1 MLSVRCPHVMVRMRA
16 LAVARRTCAAIMLLV
31 GMTMLV
37 GCAASGTA
45 EASGSN
51 KSSANGLSVTLPL
64 RSVSATKWAPATGSD
79 AQYLGYLPQL
89 FAAQLRAKHPNV
101 PVGIIQIS
109 WGGTG
114 IALHMKGGSIYANH
128 VIPLTG
134 YRVAGVLWHQGEDD
148 TATCLRRCAMKSNF
162 AVLINQY
169 RAVFGEDDLPFLCV
183 QLARYSSG
191 NPIRAHRSAGA
202 ARRAG
207 QCGSEHD
214 GASGDDCFDRHGQ
227 RYVEGHPS
235 AWQRHSRRAYGDTMV
250 GDDRFKGIE

>member
-79 AQYLGYLPQL
+79 AQ
-89 FAAQLRAKHPNV
+89 LRAKHPNV

-109 WGGTG
+109 WDGTG

-148 TATCLRRCAMKSNF
+148 TATQATALRYEK
-162 AVLINQY
+162 
-169 RAVFGEDDLPFLCV
+169 
-183 QLARYSSG
+183 
-191 NPIRAHRSAGA
+191 
-202 ARRAG
+202 
-207 QCGSEHD
+207 
-214 GASGDDCFDRHGQ
+214 
-227 RYVEGHPS
+227 
-235 AWQRHSRRAYGDTMV
+235 
-250 GDDRFKGIE
+250 

>member
-134 YRVAGVLWHQGEDD
+134 YRVAGVL
-148 TATCLRRCAMKSNF
+148 
-162 AVLINQY
+162 
-169 RAVFGEDDLPFLCV
+169 
-183 QLARYSSG
+183 
-191 NPIRAHRSAGA
+191 
-202 ARRAG
+202 
-207 QCGSEHD
+207 
-214 GASGDDCFDRHGQ
+214 
-227 RYVEGHPS
+227 
-235 AWQRHSRRAYGDTMV
+235 
-250 GDDRFKGIE
+250 

>member
-79 AQYLGYLPQL
+79 AQYLGYPDSWCRPRSLSCATGSDAQYLGYLPQL

-134 YRVAGVLWHQGEDD
+134 YRVTGVLWHQGEDD
-148 TATCLRRCAMKSNF
+148 TATQATALRYEK
-162 AVLINQY
+162 
-169 RAVFGEDDLPFLCV
+169 
-183 QLARYSSG
+183 
-191 NPIRAHRSAGA
+191 
-202 ARRAG
+202 
-207 QCGSEHD
+207 
-214 GASGDDCFDRHGQ
+214 
-227 RYVEGHPS
+227 
-235 AWQRHSRRAYGDTMV
+235 
-250 GDDRFKGIE
+250 

>member
-45 EASGSN
+45 EASGS
-51 KSSANGLSVTLPL
+51 
-64 RSVSATKWAPATGSD
+64 TKWAPATGSD

-148 TATCLRRCAMKSNF
+148 TATQATALRYEK
-162 AVLINQY
+162 
-169 RAVFGEDDLPFLCV
+169 
-183 QLARYSSG
+183 
-191 NPIRAHRSAGA
+191 
-202 ARRAG
+202 
-207 QCGSEHD
+207 
-214 GASGDDCFDRHGQ
+214 
-227 RYVEGHPS
+227 
-235 AWQRHSRRAYGDTMV
+235 
-250 GDDRFKGIE
+250 